1 MAERKVYHVKPYP
14 DGGWQVEFEG
24 AGHASNNYTTK
35 EVALARAR
43 HLASQPP
50 LGQVIVH
57 QSDGTFQ
64 TESTYGEDPP
74 SIPG

>member
-35 EVALARAR
+35 EVALAGRDT
-43 HLASQPP
+43 L
-50 LGQVIVH
+50 
-57 QSDGTFQ
+57 
-64 TESTYGEDPP
+64 PP
-74 SIPG
+74 SP